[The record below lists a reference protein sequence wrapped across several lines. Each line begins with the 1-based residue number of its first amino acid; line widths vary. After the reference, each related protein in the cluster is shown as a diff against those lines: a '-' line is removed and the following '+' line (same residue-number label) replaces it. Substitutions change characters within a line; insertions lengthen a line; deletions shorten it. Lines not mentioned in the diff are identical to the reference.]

1 MFGIGNM
8 YNKDIEKIFN
18 EIALM
23 LSLNETPTSKF
34 EIRAYQKAA
43 FTIGTLQ
50 EPIEDIYKRGGAKA
64 LMELPGIGKTIAM
77 HIEEYIKTGKIK
89 KYEEL
94 KRKYPINMSELTS
107 LTGMGAKKA
116 IVLYKQLG
124 IKNIEDLKKAIE
136 EHKIEK
142 LEKFGERSEDL
153 IRRGIE
159 IYEKSKGRML
169 LGDVFPIADNIVE
182 KLLSSGLIDKIMVAG
197 SIRRMRETVGDLD
210 ILAISDKQTQV
221 MDFFISLNN
230 VDKIVSKGPTKTTV
244 WLKDG
249 LSCDL
254 RVIEPKS
261 FGAAVQYFTGSKE
274 HNIELRQIAISKGY
288 KLNEYGLFDKRGKN
302 IGGSDEKSIYEQLGL
317 QYIPPEM
324 REGRGELE
332 LAKEHKIP
340 KIVELSDIQG
350 DLHTHTK
357 ETDGANTIEEMVN
370 EAKKL
375 HYKYVAITNHTKS
388 LKVAHGMNDNQFEE
402 FFARMNKIDFGNIK
416 VLKGAEVDILENGS
430 LDLKDKTLE
439 EMDCVVA
446 AIHSKFSMSEDEMT
460 VRVIKAFETG
470 LVNIFAHP
478 TGRLIGMREPYK
490 INIEKVAEAAE
501 RNNVVLEINSF
512 PNRLDLN
519 DSNILLLSKYNIKF
533 SIDTDS
539 HRTTHLYYMRLGVG
553 MARRGWLTKDKIINT
568 LEYNQLMKIL
578 KK

>member
-1 MFGIGNM
+1 MGRLIM
-8 YNKDIEKIFN
+8 YNKDLEKLFN

-23 LSLNETPTSKF
+23 LSLEETATSKF

-50 EPIEDIYKRGGAKA
+50 EPIEDIYKRGGIKA

-89 KYEEL
+89 KYEDL
-94 KRKYPINMSELTS
+94 KKKYPINMSELTS

-116 IVLYKQLG
+116 IILYKKLG

-142 LEKFGERSEDL
+142 LERFGKRSEDL
-153 IRRGIE
+153 IKRGIE

-169 LGDVFPIADNIVE
+169 LGDALPIADNIVE
-182 KLLSSGLIDKIMVAG
+182 KLSSSGLIDKIMIAG
-197 SIRRMRETVGDLD
+197 STRRMRETVGDLD
-210 ILAISDKQTQV
+210 ILAISSKQNEV
-221 MDFFISLNN
+221 MDFFVSLDD
-230 VDKIVSKGPTKTTV
+230 VDRVISKGPTKTTV
-244 WLKDG
+244 WLKEG

-254 RVIEPKS
+254 RVLEPES

-288 KLNEYGLFDKRGKN
+288 KLNEYGLFDKKGRN
-302 IGGSDEKSIYEQLGL
+302 VGGSDEKSIYEQLGL

-332 LAKEHKIP
+332 LAKEHRIP
-340 KIVELSDIQG
+340 KLVELSDIHG

-357 ETDGANTIEEMVN
+357 ETDGANTIEEMVA

-375 HYKYVAITNHTKS
+375 NYEYIAITNHTKS
-388 LKVAHGMNDNQFEE
+388 LKVAHGMNDKQFEE
-402 FFARMNKIDFGNIK
+402 FFARIDNIDFEGIK
-416 VLKGAEVDILENGS
+416 VLKGAEVDILEDGR

-439 EMDCVVA
+439 DMDCVVA
-446 AIHSKFSMSEDEMT
+446 GVHSKLSLSEEAMT
-460 VRVIKAFETG
+460 KRIIDAFETG

-478 TGRLIGMREPYK
+478 TGRLIGTREPYK
-490 INIEKVAEAAE
+490 VNIEKIAEAAE
-501 RNNVVLEINSF
+501 KNNVVLEINSF

-519 DSNILLLSKYNIKF
+519 DSNILLLSKYNLKF

-553 MARRGWLTKDKIINT
+553 MARRGWLTKEKIINT
-568 LEYNQLMKIL
+568 LEYKQLMKIL